1 VKKLTLLTKL
11 LPIILIG
18 TSLLA
23 QTNTEINPGFED
35 KVPVWLAENNIPA
48 VGTGIIEDGEIVYA
62 RVFGELQKGVPA
74 PDNTIFNVASMTKPV
89 VAMLT
94 LKLIEAGQ
102 WDLDEPLFHY
112 WIDPD
117 VIDDL
122 RHE

>member
-1 VKKLTLLTKL
+1 M
-11 LPIILIG
+11 
-18 TSLLA
+18 
-23 QTNTEINPGFED
+23 
-35 KVPVWLAENNIPA
+35 PVWLAENNIPA